1 MKFMHLGDLHLG
13 RTLGDFSLIEDQ
25 KYILEQLLE
34 IAKEQGVDAIFLA
47 GDIYDKSIPSEAAVQ
62 LLDTFLSELA
72 NRKIKTYMI
81 SGNHDSE
88 ERLHFGSRLFE
99 EKEIHISA
107 KYHLL

>member
-72 NRKIKTYMI
+72 NSKIKTY
-81 SGNHDSE
+81 
-88 ERLHFGSRLFE
+88 
-99 EKEIHISA
+99 
-107 KYHLL
+107 